1 MERNEALM
9 KKNISIR
16 KKKNSRG
23 VAVIFTLGILGLL
36 TVMALGFASTA
47 LLNRKIAD
55 NTSSAE
61 YARHI
66 AKNIALA
73 RAKWIVGNNLIADLA
88 YSSGAISE
96 EPVEQDFLH
105 KMDTVLNGVE
115 LYRVTDDS
123 GKIQG
128 GTARWQYVYS
138 PDKDPKSDKNPI
150 LGRYAYAIVPVS
162 GHLDPV
168 GNRGQTTVSGRYGF
182 SEKEIGVYSLC
193 NGDTGLNKNADDNGV
208 PGLKFRTFKEF
219 VSAFQ
224 NLSDNNKKNFLKDG
238 YRIQLGPAPDA
249 FWIDDNMDG
258 KKTKDELYLR
268 FNMPTD
274 DAAWIDMT
282 VDKLIGEGA
291 SETDS
296 DIKYTS
302 TTKNSVDFI
311 PWLKYWEREVDS
323 THWTKEVMKKQ
334 IAANIIQY
342 NRPNPNAIDSNGA
355 PYQTVSDKE
364 NLDWLQPGN
373 KPSYVGIGRH
383 PMLNEIG
390 FSVTVKGDVKSEN
403 IGTPEEPNY
412 RYTPRY
418 EITIESGAELI
429 CPFFDPA
436 DATKINKA
444 FVKFAGEIIIK
455 LRKFKKQSEISA
467 ITSLD
472 EIVTDAASEPWTFS
486 TKSAISKLNDGETDG
501 GTWNAVDLNIEI
513 PADEDHWNSS
523 PAYTKAGTFWK
534 AQAQQTVTLPPFTLP
549 GDLAKTDQSAKI
561 KDWLDLQH
569 VSYKPGSTVMLYGAA
584 PADPADSKYPKY
596 QRDFA
601 KLPDQPDTTIRKKPR
616 LKKSAKKNGFI
627 SYHTKR
633 RIPL

>member
-73 RAKWIVGNNLIADLA
+73 RAKWIVGNNLIVDLA

-193 NGDTGLNKNADDNGV
+193 NGDTGLNKNADDAGV

-268 FNMPTD
+268 FNMPTT
-274 DAAWIDMT
+274 DAEWESMT
-282 VDKLIGEGA
+282 VAKLIGDGA
-291 SETDS
+291 GESDS

-311 PWLKYWEREVDS
+311 PWLKYWDREVDS
-323 THWTKEVMKKQ
+323 THWTKDVIKKQ

-342 NRPNPNAIDSNGA
+342 NLPGPDAEPPKTPHKTITDQPDA
-355 PYQTVSDKE
+355 A
-364 NLDWLQPGN
+364 DWLTSP
-373 KPSYVGIGRH
+373 PTYAGIGRH

-403 IGTPEEPNY
+403 IAEEGDPPNY

-418 EITIESGAELI
+418 EITIESGTELI
-429 CPFFDPA
+429 CPFFDPT
-436 DATKINKA
+436 DTTKIKKA

-455 LRKFKKQSEISA
+455 LQKFKKQSEISA
-467 ITSLD
+467 ITSFSDALD
-472 EIVTDAASEPWTFS
+472 EIVTDAAADPWVLS

-513 PADEDHWNSS
+513 LDNTDHWHKS

-534 AQAQQTVTLPPFTLP
+534 MQIVRRLPC
-549 GDLAKTDQSAKI
+549 G
-561 KDWLDLQH
+561 
-569 VSYKPGSTVMLYGAA
+569 
-584 PADPADSKYPKY
+584 
-596 QRDFA
+596 
-601 KLPDQPDTTIRKKPR
+601 R
-616 LKKSAKKNGFI
+616 LI
-627 SYHTKR
+627 
-633 RIPL
+633 